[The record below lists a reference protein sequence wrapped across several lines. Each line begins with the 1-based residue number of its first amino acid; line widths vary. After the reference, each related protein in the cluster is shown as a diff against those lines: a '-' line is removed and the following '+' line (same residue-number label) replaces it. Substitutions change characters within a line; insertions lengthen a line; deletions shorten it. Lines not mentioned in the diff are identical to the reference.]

1 MENVNDFAAEPI
13 SSHLADDLMS
23 TSPGG
28 WQNFYDQLSRRFAA
42 AGLAKVSHFL
52 NYGYAATDSHNDSTA
67 VIRDGTFNANSVRL
81 VFELIGSLDLNDRT
95 IVDIGCGRGGNAA
108 LVAETFAAQVT
119 GIDRSSEAIAFC
131 RATHLDPSLRF
142 EVGDALNVPLD
153 NESCDVVLNVE
164 SSHSYSNLAK
174 FLGEVRRISR
184 PGAWFLHTDLLG
196 SYEWDQVRA
205 RLKALDFS
213 IESERDITANVL
225 ASRNQAV
232 GDWDRIYGDTSPRVA
247 NFLAL
252 PGSVVY
258 EQLRAGILE
267 YKIIRSRL
275 QPPGAEQGRHK
286 AGATYQ
292 NLSKRYLSPRLGATE
307 HLEQSQ

>member
-1 MENVNDFAAEPI
+1 MDDSDGSVSEPI
-13 SSHLADDLMS
+13 SAHLADDLMS
-23 TSPGG
+23 TTPGG
-28 WQNFYDQLSRRFAA
+28 WHKFYDQLSRRFAA
-42 AGLAKVSHFL
+42 VGLAKVSHFL
-52 NYGYAATDSHNDSTA
+52 NYGYAATDSGNDSTA

-81 VFELIGSLDLNDRT
+81 VFELIGSLDLNDRA
-95 IVDIGCGRGGNAA
+95 IIDIGCGRGGTAA
-108 LVAETFAAQVT
+108 LVAETFNAQVT

-131 RATHLDPSLRF
+131 RSTHLNPSLRF
-142 EVGDALNVPLD
+142 EVGDALNLPLD
-153 NESCDVVLNVE
+153 NESCDVVMNVE
-164 SSHSYSNLAK
+164 SSHSYSNLGK

-196 SYEWDQVRA
+196 SYEWDQIRT

-213 IESERDITANVL
+213 IENERDITANVI

-232 GDWDRIYGDTSPRVA
+232 GDWDRIYGDTGPRVA

-267 YKIIRSRL
+267 YKIMRSRL
-275 QPPGAEQGRHK
+275 QTPGAE
-286 AGATYQ
+286 
-292 NLSKRYLSPRLGATE
+292 
-307 HLEQSQ
+307 

>member
-1 MENVNDFAAEPI
+1 MTHLNDSAPEPI
-13 SSHLADDLMS
+13 SAHLDDDLMS
-23 TSPGG
+23 TSPSG
-28 WQNFYDQLSRRFAA
+28 WQKFYDQLSLRFEAV
-42 AGLAKVSHFL
+42 GLAKVSHFL
-52 NYGYAATDSHNDSTA
+52 NYGYAVTDSRNDSTA

-95 IVDIGCGRGGNAA
+95 VVDIGCGRGGNAA
-108 LVAETFAAQVT
+108 LVAETFSAQVI
-119 GIDRSSEAIAFC
+119 GIDRSSEAIAFN
-131 RATHLDPSLRF
+131 RATHVGPALRF
-142 EVGDALNVPLD
+142 EVGDALNLPLD
-153 NESCDVVLNVE
+153 DESCDVVMNVE

-205 RLKALDFS
+205 RVKALGFT
-213 IESERDITANVL
+213 IENERDITANVI

-232 GDWDRIYGDTSPRVA
+232 GDWDRIYGDAGPRVA

-267 YKIIRSRL
+267 YKIMRSRL
-275 QPPGAEQGRHK
+275 QP
-286 AGATYQ
+286 
-292 NLSKRYLSPRLGATE
+292 
-307 HLEQSQ
+307 